1 MQSAVCSLQMSY
13 TEFSTGSY
21 FTKTKAMTSEER
33 IKEIIKDAVIIE
45 QEFFTE
51 ALPVKLIEMNHI
63 LMKQLLVA
71 LKCSKVK
78 IAYVCLIFCPPVEI
92 FRDNYKRRSLQF
104 MPCVNQI
111 VMSSSGIT
119 ITAKIQSTA
128 ANFYQHVY
136 QRSST
141 AVRQQRSITKLTKN
155 RTHELQTVSRAQ

>member
-1 MQSAVCSLQMSY
+1 M
-13 TEFSTGSY
+13 
-21 FTKTKAMTSEER
+21 
-33 IKEIIKDAVIIE
+33 
-45 QEFFTE
+45 
-51 ALPVKLIEMNHI
+51 
-63 LMKQLLVA
+63 
-71 LKCSKVK
+71 
-78 IAYVCLIFCPPVEI
+78 
-92 FRDNYKRRSLQF
+92 DNYKRGSLQF
-104 MPCVNQI
+104 VPCVNQI